1 MSRWYGHE
9 PEGPAPSR
17 RAVTAT
23 ALAARQPLRR
33 RLQASGRIPWPPAGR
48 AGVSTGGNRDSDG
61 VDRYSALPRPL
72 TAAADCGRGRGRRF
86 R

>member
-1 MSRWYGHE
+1 MSRWHGHE

-48 AGVSTGGNRDSDG
+48 AGASSGGNRHG